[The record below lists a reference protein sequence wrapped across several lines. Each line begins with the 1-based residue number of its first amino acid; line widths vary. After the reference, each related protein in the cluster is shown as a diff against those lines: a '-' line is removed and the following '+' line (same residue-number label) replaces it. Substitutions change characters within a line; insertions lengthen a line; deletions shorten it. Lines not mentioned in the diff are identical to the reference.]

1 MRTNEKL
8 SLQQM
13 NCLLEVVSPREADS
27 LKGGE
32 GSGEPAT
39 CVFDAITYAYN
50 FLGTCGTIAVG
61 TTYTDFISQY
71 GTEEFDDAINLGM
84 TGDKALEFSDN
95 YFSTDSF
102 STHYDLISFLGSGD
116 LMAMVSI
123 NTGPNSGHA
132 VIATGFDFQQNLLR
146 YIDPEDPGA
155 GDKWTSINNVDVDM
169 MFALTGCKGY
179 SDPYQ

>member
-1 MRTNEKL
+1 M
-8 SLQQM
+8 SS
-13 NCLLEVVSPREADS
+13 LLEVVSPREADS

-102 STHYDLISFLGSGD
+102 STYYDLINFLGTGD
-116 LMAMVSI
+116 AIAMVSI
-123 NTGPNSGHA
+123 NQGSSGHA
-132 VIATGFDFQQNLLR
+132 VIAVGFDFQSNELIYR
-146 YIDPEDPGA
+146 DPEDQPETE
-155 GDKWTSINNVDVDM
+155 KRTSLNNVDLEM
-169 MFALTGCKGY
+169 MFGLTGCKGY
-179 SDPYQ
+179 SDPNQ